1 MHQLLHIEADETVRR
16 SVQVALAEGPL
27 PFTVTARA
35 CLTEDITAAPPP
47 DALLL
52 GVSAGCDVAAAIERC
67 RIVFSTA
74 PIVVLAEVAD
84 LAFARTALRAGAHDV
99 VTRSEKAL
107 AVLSRILVYAIE
119 RHVSETRGRAFEQSA
134 ANLARLLDALL
145 AAPADAVVQT
155 DAVGTIERLSP
166 TAAALLGLDLET
178 AIGTGLAEH
187 LPWSERPRLAAMLHT
202 ERVASQP
209 QPASFGVTVGGIKRV
224 LELEP
229 TIIVDQPADGPK
241 LFKVSEVAADFAI
254 DETEPE
260 VATTRRAAASPALVA
275 ECEPAPA
282 AEQPQRVQ
290 AMPERQ
296 CQPSPV
302 SVARDEV
309 AAVVPEEDGGQRA
322 LSLVQGLAQTA
333 SWRCGQT
340 SGSGEA
346 YGFLSA
352 DAGSAQTL
360 AQLAT
365 TIAEDVDLA
374 IAVDALQITA
384 WKTIAASAPNSLP
397 KHLALEVSYG
407 TAANRPH
414 FDQLQAQIAKLPAAL
429 AKQFVLTL
437 KGVPRGI
444 YVPTLAKTIRAMGTS
459 HGKPALHLADLE
471 ADYRSLALGH
481 LSMVVISIADLKR
494 ALAKDGKQV
503 AALLERMRREGCRS
517 VVRGATGALAEALRS
532 RLGID
537 MTAAV

>member
-1 MHQLLHIEADETVRR
+1 MHQLLHIEADETLRQTVAA
-16 SVQVALAEGPL
+16 ALAEGPL
-27 PFTVTARA
+27 PFAVTARA
-35 CLTEDITAAPPP
+35 CVTDDVTTAPP
-47 DALLL
+47 DAILL
-52 GVSAGCDVAAAIERC
+52 GVPAGSDVAAAIEGC
-67 RIVFSTA
+67 RTAFSTV
-74 PIVVLAEVAD
+74 PIVILAEVAD

-99 VTRSEKAL
+99 VTCSERAL
-107 AVLSRILVYAIE
+107 AVLSRIVVYAID
-119 RHVSETRGRAFEQSA
+119 RSISETRSRASEQTA

-145 AAPADAVVQT
+145 AAPVDAVVQT
-155 DAVGTIERLSP
+155 DAAGTIERLSP
-166 TAAALLGLDLET
+166 SAAALLGLDLQT

-187 LPWSERPRLAAMLHT
+187 LPWSERQHLAAMLRT

-209 QPASFGVTVGGIKRV
+209 GPASFGVTVGGIKRV

-229 TIIVDQPADGPK
+229 TIIVDQPADGPR

-260 VATTRRAAASPALVA
+260 VGATRQAAASPVLTAA
-275 ECEPAPA
+275 CQPAPA
-282 AEQPQRVQ
+282 VEQPQCVQ
-290 AMPERQ
+290 AMPKRQ

-309 AAVVPEEDGGQRA
+309 AAAVPVEDGGQRA
-322 LSLVQGLAQTA
+322 LAIVEVLAQTA
-333 SWRCGQT
+333 TWRFGQT

-365 TIAEDVDLA
+365 SIAEDVDLA

-397 KHLALEVSYG
+397 KHLVLEVSYG

-414 FDQLQAQIAKLPAAL
+414 FDQLQAQLAKLPPAL
-429 AKQFVLTL
+429 ANQLVLTL
-437 KGVPRGI
+437 KGVPKGI
-444 YVPTLAKTIRAMGTS
+444 YVPTLAKTIRAIGTS

-471 ADYRSLALGH
+471 ADYRSLVLGDLAL
-481 LSMVVISIADLKR
+481 VVIGIADLKR
-494 ALAKDGKQV
+494 ALAKDGKRV
-503 AALLERMRREGCRS
+503 TKLLERLQGEGCSS
-517 VVRGATGALAEALRS
+517 VVRGAKGPLAEALRN
-532 RLGID
+532 RLGVT
-537 MTAAV
+537 MTVDI